1 MILLCHE
8 YDRIVSVSNSLDGS
22 AVAIKS
28 KQPSEALFEIAQK
41 YPEELVIWYHVSQQG
56 NLNFEAFDSIFH
68 HKKIMA
74 SFHPTENY
82 LLDAIGYVDQSP
94 FIKLPKNVTYPT
106 FQMSSL
112 VGGIHAS
119 VLNCNPFKNSDVA
132 FDYFLNSLAKQF
144 MRVGLFCY
152 SEPRLL
158 LENRNTINSKSNFY
172 DLFRFTRQHYKTR
185 WVFLLFFNLLVY
197 EKRLKMLPFLYSF
210 LFKRRFQQDDVLD
223 SVAVKSN
230 RSSSSEQ
237 TIDVIIPTI
246 GRKKYLYDV
255 LKDLSAQTHLPV
267 NVIIVEQNPLPDSS
281 SELDYLT
288 SEPWPFHIDH
298 TFTHQAGACNAR
310 NIALSK
316 VTSEWVFLNDDDNRF
331 ENNLLV
337 DILSKISQYG
347 IKVAT
352 TSYLQPFEEKKI
364 KVVHQ
369 SSIFG
374 SGNSFLNKS
383 ILEKVKFDSR
393 FEFGYGEDNN
403 FGLQMKIEGYD
414 VIYFP
419 DPSIIHLKAPNGGFR
434 VNFYKQW
441 DNEEIK
447 PLPSPTI
454 MLLKDLHY
462 TKHQILGYKFIYFFK
477 RWKSNFFKINPI
489 VHFQKFNKNW
499 KSSYYWMNVIKREV

>member
-119 VLNCNPFKNSDVA
+119 VLNCNPFKNSDA
-132 FDYFLNSLAKQF
+132 SFDYFLNSLAKQF

-288 SEPWPFHIDH
+288 SEPWPFHINH

-316 VTSEWVFLNDDDNRF
+316 VTSEWVFFADDDIRF
-331 ENNLLV
+331 EDNLIKKVIEICQKHTFEGVQLNCL
-337 DILSKISQYG
+337 IRGQTISYHKIVQ
-347 IKVAT
+347 T
-352 TSYLQPFEEKKI
+352 T
-364 KVVHQ
+364 
-369 SSIFG
+369 IFG
-374 SGNSFLNKS
+374 SGCSFVKS
-383 ILEKVKFDSR
+383 APLKTLRFDR
-393 FEFGYGEDNN
+393 NLEFGYGEDYD
-403 FGLQMKIEGYD
+403 FGIQLREHGVDIVYLPEPQI
-414 VIYFP
+414 V
-419 DPSIIHLKAPNGGFR
+419 HLKAPFGGFR
-434 VNFYKQW
+434 SVFENKW
-441 DNEEIK
+441 DGDSTVPK
-447 PLPSPTI
+447 PSPTL
-454 MLLKDLHY
+454 MYVKKKNMA
-462 TKHQILGYKFIYFFK
+462 TKQILGYKTVLFLSLYGL
-477 RWKSNFFKINPI
+477 NFFKISLYLKQWKRS
-489 VHFQKFNKNW
+489 VYWAESFGVQKENGL
-499 KSSYYWMNVIKREV
+499 